1 MQKPEIDSA
10 VSALCAYVRVS
21 STNRRLLKR
30 ELCTN
35 KCVEKVVSEL
45 LNTDEG
51 RTEYDTLFSV
61 VSPREISTVI
71 AESKTLADLKDSIEY
86 YVHGIEILRSVP
98 DAQVEYMT
106 RMFYKLCSIIHP
118 FYFTSKNVVKSPPRR
133 R

>member
-1 MQKPEIDSA
+1 
-10 VSALCAYVRVS
+10 
-21 STNRRLLKR
+21 
-30 ELCTN
+30 
-35 KCVEKVVSEL
+35 L

-71 AESKTLADLKDSIEY
+71 ADSKTLSDLKDSIEY

>member
-1 MQKPEIDSA
+1 MHKPEIDSA

-21 STNRRLLKR
+21 SANRRLLKR